1 MVGYGIIYIDG
12 MDGNWWVHV
21 GTLQVLQAIP
31 KEYNI
36 NQYQCQACLDGN
48 PWVGTCLYSL
58 LMSGSGLHAANYQQ
72 SLEEWEIVRS
82 SFPSGRTI
90 RTQGN
95 EKRNTT
101 RSHEML
107 QATHTYG
114 VSEFGDLFQVHELI
128 CLDHFLQ
135 FLHSILQFI
144 RPQEFHHLARDH
156 LGHPQD
162 IFILDIEGKK

>member
-1 MVGYGIIYIDG
+1 MVGYGIIYRDG

-72 SLEEWEIVRS
+72 SLEE
-82 SFPSGRTI
+82 
-90 RTQGN
+90 
-95 EKRNTT
+95 
-101 RSHEML
+101 
-107 QATHTYG
+107 
-114 VSEFGDLFQVHELI
+114 
-128 CLDHFLQ
+128 
-135 FLHSILQFI
+135 
-144 RPQEFHHLARDH
+144 
-156 LGHPQD
+156 
-162 IFILDIEGKK
+162 